1 MARKKDN
8 NLVKLTVGSEE
19 FYYTSKNKAGMM
31 VGLTAPSVDWALKHN
46 NELKTLDGRNITFEI
61 VDGSEIPYKLIN
73 NER

>member
-1 MARKKDN
+1 MARKTNN
-8 NLVKLTVGSEE
+8 NLVKLTVGNDE

-31 VGLTAPSVDWALKHN
+31 VGLTTPSVDWALKHN
-46 NELKTLDGRNITFEI
+46 NDLRTLDGKLITFEI